1 MSSQLTQRDSLD
13 TESEVLPQ
21 VPPPWVIGWTSSASA
36 RWYEGQREYHCLW
49 PTLIEYAF
57 EPIRQLRESM
67 KQ

>member
-13 TESEVLPQ
+13 TESELLPQ
-21 VPPPWVIGWTSSASA
+21 VPPPWFIRWTSSASA
-36 RWYEGQREYHCLW
+36 RWYEGRREHHCRW

-57 EPIRQLRESM
+57 EPIRQLRESI